1 MMGVM
6 GMTLMQIGF
15 LAPHRLWWLLLVP
28 AIVLLYIVLSM
39 RLVPGRRSRRIDKLL
54 PLESP
59 WKRHFSVVA
68 ALLSLGSLVVAYA
81 QPTAYIDV
89 PRDRATVVL
98 AIDVSRSMAATDVQP
113 DRITAAKQAAEGFL
127 TMIPANYN
135 VAVVSFSGSAS
146 IVMPP
151 STDRGAAQRAIEA
164 LQLGPST
171 AIGEGIYQSLQAL
184 TMAPPD
190 PAHPNDPAPGAIVLL
205 SDGATNMG
213 RPSADAAQAAKDQ
226 GVPIY
231 TIAYGTPGGYVIE
244 NGRKAP
250 VPVDNAEMMNIAKI
264 SGGQKYSAQTKQDL
278 SQVYDTIA
286 HQIGYTQQ
294 TAEITQ
300 RFAGIALLF
309 AIIAGLGV
317 ISLAARWP

>member
-1 MMGVM
+1 MVLM
-6 GMTLMQIGF
+6 MTLMQIGF

-28 AIVLLYIVLSM
+28 VIAGLYILLSA
-39 RLVPGRRSRRIDKLL
+39 RLVPGRRSRRIDRLL

-68 ALLSLGSLVVAYA
+68 ALLALASLVVAYA

-89 PRDRATVVL
+89 PRERATVVL

-113 DRITAAKQAAEGFL
+113 DRITAAKQAADGFL
-127 TMIPANYN
+127 NMIPAGFN
-135 VAVVSFSGSAS
+135 VAIVSFSGTAS

-151 STDRGAAQRAIEA
+151 STDRGAAQRAIDS

-190 PAHPNDPAPGAIVLL
+190 PDHPDDPAPGAIVLL
-205 SDGATNMG
+205 SDGATNIG
-213 RPSADAAQAAKDQ
+213 RDSADAAQQAADE

-244 NGRKAP
+244 DGRRAA

-264 SGGQKYSAQTKQDL
+264 SGGKKYSAQTKQDL
-278 SQVYDTIA
+278 SEVYNTIA
-286 HQIGYTQQ
+286 RQIGYDQE

-300 RFAGIALLF
+300 RFAGVALLF
-309 AIIAGLGV
+309 AVIAGLGV